1 MTNIG
6 YEISDCIPRENNG
19 KNWQLKF
26 ANSGAIVTVYDTN
39 NKKNS
44 VVNGKVDEKEK
55 TRLKEIVD
63 GLKCKELNIDP
74 LNRTVVDLINNKQ
87 ETFFCDY
94 KMKYHEKKMIHYMT
108 FCVYQITQKIVM
120 RI

>member
-1 MTNIG
+1 MG
-6 YEISDCIPRENNG
+6 PFCSEICYN
-19 KNWQLKF
+19 QLWKGIHF
-26 ANSGAIVTVYDTN
+26 W
-39 NKKNS
+39 
-44 VVNGKVDEKEK
+44 DEKEK

-74 LNRTVVDLINNKQ
+74 LNRKVVDLINNKQ

-94 KMKYHEKKMIHYMT
+94 KMKYHEKKMIYYMT
-108 FCVYQITQKIVM
+108 FCVYQIIQKIVM